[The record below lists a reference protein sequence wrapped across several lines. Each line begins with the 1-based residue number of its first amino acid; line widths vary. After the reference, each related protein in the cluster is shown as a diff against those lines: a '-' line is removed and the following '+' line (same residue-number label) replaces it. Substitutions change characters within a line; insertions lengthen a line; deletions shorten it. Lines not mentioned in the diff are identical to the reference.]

1 MVLARRDER
10 GDGGAPAGPT
20 LAGRATGLDRTTR
33 SGFTSRRRGIPVAP
47 LVVLAFLVAR
57 TASADVRV
65 TASVE
70 PKQIGVGE
78 VASLDVAVDG
88 ADNAAVPEI
97 PAVDGLSVRYVGP
110 STQVSFVNGQVS
122 RSETHR
128 FSVSASR
135 PGAFTIGPLAV
146 VVGGKRYEAAAVTLN
161 VASAGAARP
170 GPAGTSTGDQL
181 RLVLAAG
188 KSEVYLHERIP
199 LRLEL
204 WVGNVRVSGLQ
215 YPAIPGDGVA
225 IEKLPEEPTQ
235 RREGTF
241 QIVQFATTLTPLRT
255 GALTVGPATMAL
267 NLIVRARGGDP
278 FFGGIFGDSQR
289 PLELHSEP
297 LALNVLP
304 LPDAGRPADFSG
316 AVGRFDVDVAAA
328 PLALAA
334 GDPVT
339 VTWKLRG
346 TGSLEG
352 VTPPAIAASDA
363 LRVYPLQTSGQ
374 ASAGE
379 RGFEQVV
386 IPLRPGTVGLPETRF
401 SYFDPEARAYRTIVR
416 PPIALAVRA
425 PVPGSATPE
434 VVGAVAPKPRVEE
447 LGRDIVFIKDDPGT
461 LVPAA
466 TATYRRASFWVLLAV
481 PFAVWVGAVVYD
493 RRRRRLRGDV
503 RYARFT
509 RAGRAART
517 AIAGARQ
524 KLGAGDHVAF
534 YDAVARAMTE
544 YLAAKLDL
552 PPGAVTADAVA
563 DRLSRHA
570 IAPQVA
576 HDLEAFFATCEQ
588 ARFAPASDGQA
599 DVERT
604 LARADAI
611 VRALERERR
620 LGRAVAA
627 ALVLVAVCAAS
638 ARAAAPPDSP
648 KTIFFRAN
656 ALYAEEHYAEAAAL
670 YEQLVAAGL
679 ASGNLY
685 FNLGNAYFK
694 TGDVGRAILEYERAR
709 RRIPG
714 DPDLRANLGHARS
727 VAGASDE
734 PFVWAR
740 LLFPLADRFSTGAL
754 LLAASAL
761 YAVGMLLLAA
771 ARLAERLAR
780 VARAAA
786 LVAGVALAVLVPSLV
801 YRLATVDL
809 PDYAV
814 VVAPAD
820 ATVRFEPSPGGTVHF
835 ASKPGT
841 VLRVVGTREGWVQV
855 MRDDGRRGWVER
867 AVVETL

>member
-1 MVLARRDER
+1 M
-10 GDGGAPAGPT
+10 
-20 LAGRATGLDRTTR
+20 
-33 SGFTSRRRGIPVAP
+33 STSRRRGTAVAP
-47 LVVLAFLVAR
+47 LVVLGFLLVR
-57 TASADVRV
+57 SASADVRV

-70 PKQIGVGE
+70 PKQIAVG
-78 VASLDVAVDG
+78 DVAELSVAIDG
-88 ADNAAVPEI
+88 ADNAAVPEL
-97 PAVDGLSVRYVGP
+97 PAIDGLSLRYVGP

-122 RSETHR
+122 RSVTHR

-135 PGAFTIGPLAV
+135 PGAFTIGPVAV
-146 VVGGKRYEAAAVTLN
+146 VVAGKRYEAAAIMLN
-161 VASAGAARP
+161 VAPAAAGRAAPGAPSA
-170 GPAGTSTGDQL
+170 GDQL

-188 KSEVYLHERIP
+188 KTDVYLHERIP

-204 WVGNVRVSGLQ
+204 WVGNVRVSDLQ

-225 IEKLPEEPTQ
+225 IEKLPEEPAQ
-235 RREGTF
+235 RREGAF
-241 QIVQFATTLTPLRT
+241 QVVQFATTLTPLRA

-267 NLIVRARGGDP
+267 NLLVRGRGGGDP
-278 FFGGIFGDSQR
+278 FFGGIFGDSRR

-297 LALNVLP
+297 LVLNVLP
-304 LPDAGRPADFSG
+304 LPDTGRPPDFSG
-316 AVGRFDVDVAAA
+316 GVGRFDVDVAAA
-328 PLALAA
+328 PLALAV

-363 LRVYPLQTSGQ
+363 LRVYPMQVSGQ
-374 ASAGE
+374 GTAGE

-386 IPLRPGTVGLPETRF
+386 IPLTPGTVELPETRF
-401 SYFDPEARAYRTIVR
+401 SYFDPDARAYRTILR

-425 PVPGSATPE
+425 AAPGSATPE
-434 VVGAVAPKPRVEE
+434 VVGAVAPKPRPEE

-466 TATYRRASFWVLLAV
+466 TARHRHASFWALQVVPLA
-481 PFAVWVGAVVYD
+481 AWLAAVVYD

-524 KLGAGDHVAF
+524 KLGAGDRVAF

-563 DRLSRHA
+563 DRLRRHA
-570 IAPQVA
+570 IAPDVA
-576 HDLEAFFATCEQ
+576 RELEAFLATCEQ
-588 ARFAPASDGQA
+588 ARFAPASDGEA

-627 ALVLVAVCAAS
+627 AALLVVAVWTVS

-670 YEQLVAAGL
+670 YEQLLAADL

-727 VAGASDE
+727 VAGATDE
-734 PFVWAR
+734 PSVPAR
-740 LLFPLADRFSTGAL
+740 FLFPLADRFSSDAL
-754 LLAASAL
+754 LLAASVL
-761 YAVGMLLLAA
+761 YAVGMLLLAV
-771 ARLAERLAR
+771 ARLAERAAR

-786 LVAGVALAVLVPSLV
+786 LVVGLALAVLVPSLV

-814 VVAPAD
+814 VVARAD
-820 ATVRFEPSPGGTVHF
+820 ATVRFEPSAGGTVHF
-835 ASKPGT
+835 ASKRGS
-841 VLRVVGTREGWVQV
+841 VLRVLGAREGWVQV

-867 AVVETL
+867 AAVETL